1 MCGHHEVHD
10 TWTRIYDEAYSE
22 SEAVSGGRSHQNM
35 VPTRIILVLLAA
47 DLFAEDMGDYP

>member
-10 TWTRIYDEAYSE
+10 TWTGICDEAYSE
-22 SEAVSGGRSHQNM
+22 SEAMSGGRSHQNM